1 MKLQEVQSKLVEL
14 KAASPE
20 EARSLFASVETE
32 LSNFL
37 TGGDLNEVAYDALKH
52 VVFDGLM
59 SGLSVEHPE
68 LLPALSAEHPVG
80 YENVTDLLGSGLEE
94 ITAID
99 TATFLNG
106 YSRETVMEGQ
116 VGVTKWHHQLLE
128 QRWPSLI
135 VTSKN
140 TVSDKLERLSE
151 YCRGRFESWT
161 LPLIFE
167 EVGKRHNEW
176 TENRREFAHSIYIMR
191 GWGEFIDTLN
201 LQTYKPSYVDE
212 LNEDDD

>member
-1 MKLQEVQSKLVEL
+1 M
-14 KAASPE
+14 
-20 EARSLFASVETE
+20 
-32 LSNFL
+32 
-37 TGGDLNEVAYDALKH
+37 TGGDLNDAAYDALKH

-59 SGLSVEHPE
+59 SGLRVEHPE
-68 LLPALSAEHPVG
+68 LLPELSTEHADG
-80 YENVTDLLGSGLEE
+80 YENVTDLLGEGLEE
-94 ITAID
+94 IMTID

-106 YSRETVMEGQ
+106 FREETVMQGQ
-116 VGVTKWHHQLLE
+116 VGVSEWHHQLLE

-140 TVSDKLERLSE
+140 SVSDKLVRLSE

-176 TENRREFAHSIYIMR
+176 TENRRAFAKDIYIDR
-191 GWGEFIDTLN
+191 GWHELIE
-201 LQTYKPSYVDE
+201 TYGLGLYQPSYVGE
-212 LNEDDD
+212 LDEDDD